1 MWYHIRSHRTFKT
14 EISTVVDNPSLTVK
28 RMNLVRS
35 KIDTTALLHT
45 EKEKKTKTV
54 ACPL

>member
-45 EKEKKTKTV
+45 EKKKKKKEI
-54 ACPL
+54 